1 MASIY
6 VPYSTIC
13 TEPLRTRRYEGTYIL
28 WDGRSMEA
36 WETDPD
42 TWEYDDGPEP
52 LGQIYYAI
60 YDEDGAEVD
69 GGVMGY
75 GPGDTLADLQHWLG
89 VANSVR
95 IACRILGGI

>member
-1 MASIY
+1 MASIF

-28 WDGRSMEA
+28 CDGRHMEA

-52 LGQIYYAI
+52 LGQIYYNI
-60 YDEDGAEVD
+60 YEDGTEVD

-89 VANSVR
+89 VANGVR
-95 IACRILGGI
+95 IVCRIQGDI